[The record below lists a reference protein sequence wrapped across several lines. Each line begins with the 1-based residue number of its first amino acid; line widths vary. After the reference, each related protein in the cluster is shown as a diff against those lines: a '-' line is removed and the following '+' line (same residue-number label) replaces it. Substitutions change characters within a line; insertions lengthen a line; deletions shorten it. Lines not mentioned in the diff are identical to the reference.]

1 MVHTAK
7 QSHGAYGEA
16 IGRAFRLQK
25 SPSILA
31 SVRPGASFAVT
42 RVSCGRDGIWK
53 TLPIPAESALMVNV
67 QFEPLVHEL
76 WIAGKPV
83 HVDPWPAAALSVVDL
98 EQEPTAFFGG
108 TLDGLQFYL
117 PRKSLAAMA
126 EESDERVIDDL
137 AIPNG
142 TFDSI
147 TYQLGRLM
155 IPALEHPGPAN
166 QLFLSGLMHAFYW
179 HLAGRYSN
187 SRIRNLCND
196 GLTEW
201 QLASAKELIS
211 ENLAGDVRVAFIAQE
226 CGMSPTRFARAF
238 KQSVGLPPHQ
248 WLLLHR
254 VDVAK
259 SLLRRGTMSTAE
271 IALETGFAD
280 QSHFTR
286 VFSRLVGAS
295 PRAWRVSQSRL
306 HSDSY
311 TPDAG
316 I

>member
-1 MVHTAK
+1 VAK
-7 QSHGAYGEA
+7 HGAYGEA

-42 RVSCGRDGIWK
+42 RTTCGREGIGK
-53 TLPIPAESALMVNV
+53 TLPIPAEPALVVNV
-67 QFEPLVHEL
+67 QFEPLIHEL
-76 WIAGKPV
+76 WLAGKPV
-83 HVDPWPAAALSVVDL
+83 HVDPWPSAALSVVDL

-126 EESDERVIDDL
+126 EESGERAIDDFV
-137 AIPNG
+137 IPNG
-142 TFDSI
+142 TVDTI

-155 IPALEHPGPAN
+155 VPALEHPEQAN
-166 QLFLSGLMHAFYW
+166 QLFLSGLMHALYW
-179 HLAGRYSN
+179 HLAGRYGN
-187 SRIRNLCND
+187 SCIRNFCKG
-196 GLTEW
+196 GLTAW

-211 ENLAGDVRVAFIAQE
+211 ENLAGDVCLAFIAQE
-226 CGMSPTRFARAF
+226 CGMSPTNFARAF

-248 WLLLHR
+248 WLLLRR

-259 SLLRRGTMSTAE
+259 SLLQLGTMSTSE
-271 IALETGFAD
+271 IALETGFSD

-286 VFSRLVGAS
+286 VFSRLVGVT
-295 PRAWRVSQSRL
+295 PQAWRAL
-306 HSDSY
+306 H
-311 TPDAG
+311 AG
-316 I
+316 LHGESSNRDVGPM

>member
-1 MVHTAK
+1 
-7 QSHGAYGEA
+7 
-16 IGRAFRLQK
+16 
-25 SPSILA
+25 
-31 SVRPGASFAVT
+31 
-42 RVSCGRDGIWK
+42 
-53 TLPIPAESALMVNV
+53 
-67 QFEPLVHEL
+67 
-76 WIAGKPV
+76 
-83 HVDPWPAAALSVVDL
+83 
-98 EQEPTAFFGG
+98 
-108 TLDGLQFYL
+108 
-117 PRKSLAAMA
+117 
-126 EESDERVIDDL
+126 
-137 AIPNG
+137 
-142 TFDSI
+142 
-147 TYQLGRLM
+147 LM

-187 SRIRNLCND
+187 SRIRNLCKG